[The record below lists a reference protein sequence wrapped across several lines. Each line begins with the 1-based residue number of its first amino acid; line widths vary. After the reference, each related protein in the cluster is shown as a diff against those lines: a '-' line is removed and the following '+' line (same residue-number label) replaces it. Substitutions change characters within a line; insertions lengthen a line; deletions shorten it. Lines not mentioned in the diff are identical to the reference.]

1 MRLVPVPLRAF
12 DIALLVLGGAIL
24 LGGLLSSSAIPPR
37 QSTQVAVTESSVV
50 VVTSVRTSMLST
62 ATTVAQVSV
71 QTSTLTTVS
80 TETVK
85 IVVTGTAVLG
95 ITTLSTET
103 FAVAHTSYTTLLSSI
118 TYSQVLSSQLP
129 VYVTS
134 VGEVTQ
140 YVTTSKILTTVNS
153 WFVTIVVVPILV
165 SFVVFGGASMRV
177 HAYRTRLHIYHEI
190 LQYVAESPRIPSH
203 IMRRCNLETRKFT
216 KYMSTLDERG
226 FIQRIRGDGEHYTA
240 TDKARD
246 YLRDP
251 KLSAF
256 MKELP

>member
-1 MRLVPVPLRAF
+1 MRLLMVRLRAF
-12 DIALLVLGGAIL
+12 DIALLVLAGAIL
-24 LGGLLSSSAIPPR
+24 LGGVLSSSVIPAQ
-37 QSTQVAVTESSVV
+37 QSTQVTVTKPSVV
-50 VVTSVRTSMLST
+50 VVTSVRTSIVST
-62 ATTVAQVSV
+62 ATTVTQVSV

-80 TETVK
+80 TETVR
-85 IVVTGTAVLG
+85 ILITGTAALG
-95 ITTLSTET
+95 MTTLAET
-103 FAVAHTSYTTLLSSI
+103 IAIAHTSYTTVLSSI
-118 TYSQVLSSQLP
+118 THTQVLSSQLP
-129 VYVTS
+129 VYVTA
-134 VGEVTQ
+134 VAELTQ
-140 YVTTSKILTTVNS
+140 YVTTSEILTAVNS
-153 WFVTIVVVPILV
+153 WFVTIVVLPILI
-165 SFVVFGGASMRV
+165 SLVVFGGASIRV
-177 HAYRTRLHIYHEI
+177 HGYRTRLHIYHEI

-226 FIQRIRGDGEHYTA
+226 FIQRIREDGDRYTA